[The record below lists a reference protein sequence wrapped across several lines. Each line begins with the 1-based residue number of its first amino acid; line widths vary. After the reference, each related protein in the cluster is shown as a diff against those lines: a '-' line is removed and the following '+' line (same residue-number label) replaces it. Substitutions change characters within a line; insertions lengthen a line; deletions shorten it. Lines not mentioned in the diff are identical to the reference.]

1 MTRGR
6 HLQVAALILL
16 ASILH
21 GCAHGETNLK
31 YLGEADLQYYRDA
44 ASRIDYSSVT
54 QELSDEVKFTGRPHT
69 ILDRNKDKVRDISLE
84 EVIQLALTNN
94 AIIRPNSFRS
104 PGNPLYSNASRISSI
119 YDPAIQ
125 ETGVLFGGRGRE
137 AALSAFDAQ
146 FDSSMIWGRNET
158 ALNSSA
164 APGSS
169 RWQETGRFRTGLS
182 KQFAYGG
189 SVSLNHDWDYLSSNS
204 AGALFPSS
212 YAGSVGM
219 EYRQPLLAGAG
230 PEFTRIAGPIGRSFQ
245 GLSGVNQGVAIAR
258 INNDITVAQFEGNI
272 RNLLKDAEDLYWDL
286 YLAYRIY
293 KTAVTSRES
302 ARVTWKNL
310 KAKEL
315 VGGLQGFQLSDEA
328 EAKDGFFQRDALAKE
343 ALASIYSIETSL
355 REKLGLP
362 VNDGFVLRPQDSPT
376 LAQFVPDWRASLA
389 EALTRRVELRQQKW
403 SIKSLELQLTAAE
416 SLTRPRLDF
425 VSGVR
430 ANGFGDQLISQSDN
444 DGVSGQGWHNGFE
457 TLTQGDHTGW
467 DLGWQMTMP
476 IGFRS
481 AHTQVR
487 NVELRIAK
495 ARNVLAVQEQEIAHE
510 LAAAFQDLASNYATA
525 QSNFNR
531 RRAAQRAVQLI
542 EPQVTEGTKTVD
554 DLLRTQARLAAAE
567 SDYYSSLLAYN
578 KSITDL
584 QYRKG
589 TLLEYNGVQLAEGEW
604 EPAAYQQALRRAWA
618 RTYAFDS
625 EQMHAEPAEF
635 AAEGLLDD
643 PDLRGLIPTDEGPE
657 MLEPVPE
664 LDLGPAGDGAAEPA
678 DVPPLPAA
686 RPEQASLIPDQLQPT
701 RIEAA
706 YPEPAYPELVLPEPG
721 RTEPRRTEPRR
732 TEPPMLAPEPTAS
745 ALPKPT
751 PPKPVRNAEPV
762 DNDSA
767 RIDRMFDETF
777 EPFGSRSTSRQEPP
791 PVRRLPTN
799 SDDSEIIPIRYI
811 PSKTDLPPAR
821 TDDVQSD
828 PAWWTSGDAPEE

>member
-6 HLQVAALILL
+6 HLQAAALILL
-16 ASILH
+16 ASIVH
-21 GCAHGETNLK
+21 GCAHGEANLK

-44 ASRIDYSSVT
+44 ASRVDYSSIT

-125 ETGVLFGGRGRE
+125 ETGVLFGGRGLE

-146 FDSSMIWGRNET
+146 FDASMVWGRNET

-169 RWQETGRFRTGLS
+169 LWQETGRFRTGLS

-189 SVSLNHDWDYLSSNS
+189 SVALNHDWDYLSSNS
-204 AGALFPSS
+204 AGSLFPSS
-212 YAGSVGM
+212 YAGTVGM
-219 EYRQPLLAGAG
+219 EYRLPLLAGAG

-286 YLAYRIY
+286 YLAYRLY

-302 ARVTWKNL
+302 ARSTWS
-310 KAKEL
+310 KAQTQ
-315 VGGLQGFQLSDEA
+315 VAIGGGA
-328 EAKDGFFQRDALAKE
+328 EGFFVTDEPESRDAFFHRDAQAKDALAN
-343 ALASIYSIETSL
+343 IYSIETRL
-355 REKLGLP
+355 REKLGMP
-362 VNDGFVLRPQDSPT
+362 VNDGFVLRPKDSPT

-416 SLTRPRLDF
+416 SLARPRLDF
-425 VSGVR
+425 VAGSRV
-430 ANGFGDQLISQSDN
+430 NGFGDQLISRSDN
-444 DGVSGQGWHNGFE
+444 DGVTSQGWHNGFE

-467 DLGWQMTMP
+467 NLGWQMTMP
-476 IGFRS
+476 LGFRS

-487 NVELRIAK
+487 NVELRLAK

-510 LAAAFQDLASNYATA
+510 LAVAFQDLASNYATA
-525 QSNFNR
+525 QSHFNR
-531 RRAAQRAVQLI
+531 RRAAEKAAKQYLALVLGGGRAGANVI
-542 EPQVTEGTKTVD
+542 
-554 DLLRTQARLAAAE
+554 DLELRAQERLAAAE
-567 SDYYSSLLAYN
+567 SDYYSSLLSYN

-604 EPAAYQQALRRAWA
+604 EPEAHQQALRRAWA

-664 LDLGPAGDGAAEPA
+664 LDLGPAEDGSAEPA
-678 DVPPLPAA
+678 GVPPLPTTS
-686 RPEQASLIPDQLQPT
+686 PEQASLEPALLQPT
-701 RIEAA
+701 LIEAA
-706 YPEPAYPELVLPEPG
+706 YPEPTYPELVI
-721 RTEPRRTEPRR
+721 
-732 TEPPMLAPEPTAS
+732 PEPTREEPPLLDLEPTES
-745 ALPKPT
+745 ALPKTT
-751 PPKPVRNAEPV
+751 PAKPVPV
-762 DNDSA
+762 DNDSV

-777 EPFGSRSTSRQEPP
+777 EPSGNQTTSRQEPP
-791 PVRRLPTN
+791 FRRWLPAHTVDPN
-799 SDDSEIIPIRYI
+799 NTADSKIIPIRYI
-811 PSKTDLPPAR
+811 PSETDLPPAR

-828 PAWWTSGDAPEE
+828 PAWWTSGDAPQE